1 MSIRKPPEYTVT
13 VIEGD
18 EPLSEQAIQQVAKI
32 LVESKR
38 KREEKNG
45 KENKDSKL
53 GNRTG
58 NGVPEHK
65 PGGEVPDRKVQR
77 A

>member
-1 MSIRKPPEYTVT
+1 MSNRKPAEYNVT
-13 VIEGD
+13 VIPGD

-32 LVESKR
+32 LLESKR

-45 KENKDSKL
+45 KENGLRKL

-58 NGVPEHK
+58 DGMPSN
-65 PGGEVPDRKVQR
+65 
-77 A
+77 

>member
-45 KENKDSKL
+45 KENKVRKL
-53 GNRTG
+53 DYRTG
-58 NGVPEHK
+58 NGVPGNFNGRK
-65 PGGEVPDRKVQR
+65 VPDRKVQR

>member
-1 MSIRKPPEYTVT
+1 MPKHQPAEYKVT

-18 EPLSEQAIQQVAKI
+18 EPLSEQAVQQVAKI
-32 LVESKR
+32 LLESKR

-45 KENKDSKL
+45 KENGLRKL

-58 NGVPEHK
+58 DGMPEYK
-65 PGGEVPDRKVQR
+65 SGRKIPDRKVQR

>member
-1 MSIRKPPEYTVT
+1 VLEAVFQNILPKERRLNVSTRKPAKYTVT

-32 LVESKR
+32 LLESKR

-45 KENKDSKL
+45 EENGL
-53 GNRTG
+53 
-58 NGVPEHK
+58 
-65 PGGEVPDRKVQR
+65 
-77 A
+77 

>member
-45 KENKDSKL
+45 KENKVRKL
-53 GNRTG
+53 DYRTG
-58 NGVPEHK
+58 NGMSINISS
-65 PGGEVPDRKVQR
+65 RKIPN
-77 A
+77 

>member
-1 MSIRKPPEYTVT
+1 MSTHKPAEYKVT

-32 LVESKR
+32 LLESKR

-45 KENKDSKL
+45 TKHEYS
-53 GNRTG
+53 GNHR
-58 NGVPEHK
+58 
-65 PGGEVPDRKVQR
+65 RR
-77 A
+77 AG

>member
-1 MSIRKPPEYTVT
+1 MSTRKPAKYTVT

-32 LVESKR
+32 LLESKR

-45 KENKDSKL
+45 KENKDPKL

-58 NGVPEHK
+58 DGVP
-65 PGGEVPDRKVQR
+65 GNFNGRKVSDREVQR
-77 A
+77 T

>member
-45 KENKDSKL
+45 
-53 GNRTG
+53 
-58 NGVPEHK
+58 
-65 PGGEVPDRKVQR
+65 
-77 A
+77 

>member
-45 KENKDSKL
+45 KENGLRKL

-58 NGVPEHK
+58 DGMPSN
-65 PGGEVPDRKVQR
+65 
-77 A
+77 